1 MIERRFTAG
10 ISLRMSEGPSPKISG
25 YCARFEPVISSDLGG
40 FREKIRKGAFYNSLQ
55 SDRDVICNVEHDNA
69 RILGRKKNGTLALS
83 EDNYGLRFACALPD
97 TTDGRDVAAL
107 IKRSDLSEMSFAF
120 QVDPDG
126 DEWDEDGEDPDERGK
141 RCLMRTL
148 KSVRILDC
156 SIVANPA
163 YPRTGVHLSADPMT
177 MDPTAFAPRNLFPDG
192 VPAEVRARV
201 PHIGTS
207 QERRRRLT
215 SYLL

>member
-1 MIERRFTAG
+1 
-10 ISLRMSEGPSPKISG
+10 MSDGPSTKISG
-25 YCARFEPVISSDLGG
+25 YCARFEPVVSSDLGG
-40 FREKIRKGAFYNSLQ
+40 FREKIRKGAFFNSLQ
-55 SDRDVICNVEHDNA
+55 SDRDVLCNIDHDNG
-69 RILGRKKNGTLALS
+69 RLLGRKRNGTLALS
-83 EDNYGLRFACALPD
+83 EDDYGLRFACALPD

-120 QVDPDG
+120 QVDPGG
-126 DEWDEDGEDPDERGK
+126 DEWDEDADEPDDDDNPDDRGK
-141 RCLMRTL
+141 RCVIRTL
-148 KSVRILDC
+148 KSVRLLDV
-156 SIVANPA
+156 SVVASPA
-163 YPRTGVHLSADPMT
+163 YPHTGVHLSADPMS